1 MTAHKIV
8 LQWQN
13 RLHLYGGKCH
23 EDRGCTASSSQA
35 HTNQQQLTESII
47 RDKQVEATAKSKENV
62 LPFSSP
68 AAKPTPTSG
77 KKRKAEMSLDEE
89 IAAYKADL
97 DDVVSPDSF
106 ENDKLV
112 SCSTIRTKMNK
123 LFDSGIMSKA
133 EFCRATGA
141 NSNSLNKFLKQ
152 KGPMGGSGSCVWY
165 NAYAWFK
172 QREVMGLKM
181 PDPKKRQLE
190 QQKKDDAAGGTP
202 SKAPSSAAKTSKDLP
217 DISEIYLQGEE
228 TDEVPVYD
236 DCDEFRRKINAH
248 MKTPGLT
255 QAQFCCDLY
264 AQLKAPKCK
273 SIQPKQL
280 TDFRVA
286 KGSNTG
292 AKSSVFYAAYVYFE
306 KLRIAQGKPTTKHRE
321 HIFSIYPEGFP
332 RDTDHRSNLYFV
344 GAA

>member
-1 MTAHKIV
+1 M
-8 LQWQN
+8 
-13 RLHLYGGKCH
+13 
-23 EDRGCTASSSQA
+23 
-35 HTNQQQLTESII
+35 
-47 RDKQVEATAKSKENV
+47 EAVAKSKIDALS
-62 LPFSSP
+62 LPSS
-68 AAKPTPTSG
+68 ASKSTPTSG
-77 KKRKAEMSLDEE
+77 KKRKAELSLDEE

-106 ENDKLV
+106 ENDQLA
-112 SCSTIRTKMNK
+112 SCSAIRSKLNK

-181 PDPKKRQLE
+181 PNLKKHQLE

-202 SKAPSSAAKTSKDLP
+202 SKATGSAAKTAKDLP

-236 DCDEFRRKINAH
+236 DCDEIRRKINAH

-255 QAQFCCDLY
+255 QAQFCRDLY

-273 SIQPKQL
+273 GIQSKQL
-280 TDFRVA
+280 TDFRGA
-286 KGSNTG
+286 QGSNAG

-306 KLRIAQGKPTTKHRE
+306 KLRIAQGKPINNHRE
-321 HIFSIYPEGFP
+321 HIFNIYPGGFP
-332 RDTDHRSNLYFV
+332 RDADDRTTWFI